1 MRREISLVVAKASP
15 DVPTPQ
21 LEAREY
27 QAGEK
32 LADVPLP
39 EGWAWAEPDA
49 VLRLGAQGYVAVY
62 TPADTGSYSQV
73 TRAVQLEVR
82 PGGLWLKLMHSL
94 LWVGVGLLCALTLSA
109 LVLAQVRVKKRRS
122 RS

>member
-1 MRREISLVVAKASP
+1 M
-15 DVPTPQ
+15 
-21 LEAREY
+21 
-27 QAGEK
+27 
-32 LADVPLP
+32 
-39 EGWAWAEPDA
+39 
-49 VLRLGAQGYVAVY
+49 LRLGAQGYVAVY
-62 TPADTGSYSQV
+62 TPADTCSYSQL

-94 LWVGVGLLCALTLSA
+94 LWVGVGLLCALALSA